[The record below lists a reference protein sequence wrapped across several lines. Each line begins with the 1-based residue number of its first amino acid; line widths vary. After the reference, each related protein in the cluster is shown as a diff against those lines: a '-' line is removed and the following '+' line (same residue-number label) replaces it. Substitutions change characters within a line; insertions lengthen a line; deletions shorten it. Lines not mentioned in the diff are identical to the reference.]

1 MYAVAHCMDSQG
13 IYATTRSRD
22 EGCSRPRSGTLGSM
36 RMYHRRDGEIMVCS
50 CRLFVEDITATES
63 NEWCVRTR
71 RQQWAARNTAE
82 NMIVTKSEQVRKRYS
97 AIMDDSRA
105 RTIPKRPLC
114 RHPKHPSQHL
124 RENLGASIGS
134 GPRQA
139 LRRFRRHAIL
149 LAPVSQ
155 HHDLRV

>member
-13 IYATTRSRD
+13 IYAMTQSQD
-22 EGCSRPRSGTLGSM
+22 EGCSRPCSGTLGSM
-36 RMYHRRDGEIMVCS
+36 WMYYQRDGESVVCS

-71 RQQWAARNTAE
+71 RQQWAARNTVE
-82 NMIVTKSEQVRKRYS
+82 NMIVTKSKQVRKRYS

-114 RHPKHPSQHL
+114 RHPKHPSQCL
-124 RENLGASIGS
+124 RENLSVSIGNS
-134 GPRQA
+134 PRQA
-139 LRRFRRHAIL
+139 LRRF
-149 LAPVSQ
+149 Q
-155 HHDLRV
+155 HHDL